1 MSCVLGHVRLFAT
14 PWSVA
19 CQAPLS
25 MAFFKPEYWSGLS
38 FPSPGD
44 LPDPG
49 LLHCRQTPYRLSYQ
63 GSSLSYN
70 IYSFHKFHL
79 NLPLSIFF
87 FTKIMV
93 VTNYTVIEHWFYM
106 YTCDTYYIQYIS
118 QNSQIWEL
126 FWNTWIFFKICL
138 QYPGIY
144 MFYFNFYNYSFGTK
158 A

>member
-1 MSCVLGHVRLFAT
+1 
-14 PWSVA
+14 
-19 CQAPLS
+19 

-93 VTNYTVIEHWFYM
+93 VTNYKLLNTDFTCTHVIHITYNTYHKTVKSE
-106 YTCDTYYIQYIS
+106 
-118 QNSQIWEL
+118 
-126 FWNTWIFFKICL
+126 
-138 QYPGIY
+138 
-144 MFYFNFYNYSFGTK
+144 NYSEIHEFFLRFVYSILVFICFILTFTITVLAQRLSCPVACGIFLD
-158 A
+158 